1 MKATGI
7 YILGM
12 ALSCGPTL
20 AQTWQ
25 PQRIV
30 GMEYPKT
37 ALMRGVEGTVQ
48 IECSVDDDGTVSWAE
63 VLSGEAELAAAA
75 LRNARLWTFRR
86 TASGTRTY
94 TLTYSFQIQP
104 MPQGKDSPKF
114 RFAMPGHVLV
124 LGDRVTPTAIG
135 VKERK

>member
-1 MKATGI
+1 MKATGMSV
-7 YILGM
+7 LGVM
-12 ALSCGPTL
+12 LWCGSTL

-37 ALMRGVEGTVQ
+37 ALMRGVEGAIQ
-48 IECSVDDDGTVSWAE
+48 IECSIADDGTVAWAE

-86 TASGTRTY
+86 TASSTATY
-94 TLTYSFQIQP
+94 TLTYSFQIRP
-104 MPQGKDSPKF
+104 MPKGTDSPKF
-114 RFAMPGHVLV
+114 RFVMPGQVFV
-124 LGDRVTPTAIG
+124 TAEKVTPMAIG
-135 VKERK
+135 I